1 MDNKKFASRVTL
13 LVLVNLLVKLVWIFF
28 IERKVQLNVGFQDFG
43 LYYSIFS
50 FTLILGV
57 INDPGLN
64 NYLIQYLSKGKTHAQ
79 PVAELFH
86 LKTFLAGI
94 YIVIGFLVGLMLGYK
109 NYDLLGLLLIYQ
121 ILYSFLN
128 YLRSFLKSYQLLNA
142 EIVVSVL
149 DKSLFIIAFLPVLYF
164 NSSFSWTINFYIT
177 TQLVALSIS
186 LLMCGYYLRIHK
198 ISILPKAKI
207 KFNFSVIKK
216 IAPFAVFA
224 FLVLAYNKI
233 DTVML
238 AKMLPDGNMQTGIY
252 VAAYRFLDATSM
264 LPILFATLF
273 YPIVC
278 KIISNGVKVNEAV
291 KNSLSVL
298 IPLTIIISIGS
309 WFYRLQ
315 IMTLFYHQNNSE
327 QLSLIF
333 GVLMLSLPLIVVYY
347 VFSTVFTANNNLK
360 LLNLISAGGLVINI
374 GLNILLIPLYQALGA
389 AISSLASFCLIGLA
403 YAIFYHLHFK
413 STFQLLLWLKILFF
427 VLLLVFLAYLIGFVI
442 KNWILGFTLFVF
454 GSLILASLS
463 QFFRLKSIKDIISL
477 KP

>member
-13 LVLVNLLVKLVWIFF
+13 LVLVNLLVKIIWIFF

-43 LYYSIFS
+43 LYYSVYS

-64 NYLIQYLSKGKTHAQ
+64 NYLIQYLSKGKHHTQHIAT
-79 PVAELFH
+79 LFY

-94 YIVIGFLVGLMLGYK
+94 YIIITFLVGLLLGYK
-109 NYDLLGLLLIYQ
+109 NYDLLGLLIMYQ
-121 ILYSFLN
+121 ILYSSLN

-149 DKSLFIIAFLPVLYF
+149 DKGLLIIAFLPILYF

-177 TQLVALSIS
+177 THLVALSIS
-186 LLMCGYYLRIHK
+186 LLMCGYYLLIHK

-207 KFNFSVIKK
+207 KLNFSVIKR

-238 AKMLPDGNMQTGIY
+238 AKMLPDGNMQNGIY

-273 YPIVC
+273 YPIIC
-278 KIISNGVKVNEAV
+278 KIISDSAKVNEAV
-291 KNSLSVL
+291 KNSLSGL
-298 IPLTIIISIGS
+298 IPLTIIISIVS
-309 WFYRLQ
+309 WFYRFQ
-315 IMTLFYHQNNSE
+315 IMTLLYHQNNSE

-347 VFSTVFTANNNLK
+347 VFSTVFTASNNLK
-360 LLNLISAGGLVINI
+360 LLNLISAGGLLINI
-374 GLNILLIPLYQALGA
+374 GLNILLIPVYQALGA

-413 STFQLLLWLKILFF
+413 NTFQLFLWLKILFF
-427 VLLLVFLAYLIGFVI
+427 ALLLVLLAYLIGFLI
-442 KNWILGFTLFVF
+442 QNWILGFILFVF
-454 GSLILASLS
+454 GSLVLASLF
-463 QFFRLKSIKDIISL
+463 QFFRFENIKDVISL